1 MCGRYRAPGGLPGTR
16 ASTDWHE
23 VFRELAL
30 GDAAD
35 DNYNAAPTQRLP
47 VLRLGR
53 DGRPEA
59 ALLRWG
65 LVPSWAKDDKIAA
78 KLINARAE
86 TVAEKPSFRS
96 AFRRRRCLVPMRGFY
111 EWQARTTPDGKPAK
125 LPHYIFLPDAEL
137 FVAAGLHE
145 WWRAEGEGDDGAGL
159 ETFAIVTTEPNGVTE
174 SVHDR
179 MPAILDDAGAEAWLN
194 PDTKPDDLLPLLA
207 PYPAGRMDKYPV
219 SSRINNVRNNDARL
233 VEPLALPV
241 EGETKTPD
249 A

>member
-1 MCGRYRAPGGLPGTR
+1 MCGRYRAPGALPGTTR
-16 ASTDWHE
+16 ASTDW
-23 VFRELAL
+23 RELFEAL
-30 GDAAD
+30 ALNPAAD
-35 DNYNAAPTQRLP
+35 DNYNAAPTQALP

-53 DGRPEA
+53 DGRPEV

-65 LVPSWAKDDKIAA
+65 LVPSWAKDAAIAS

-86 TVAEKPSFRS
+86 TVREKPSFRS

-111 EWQARTTPDGKPAK
+111 EWQARAAPDGKPAK
-125 LPHYIFLPDAEL
+125 LPHYIFVKEAKL
-137 FVAAGLHE
+137 FAAAGLHE
-145 WWRAEGEGDDGAGL
+145 WWRPEGDDGDGL

-179 MPAILDDAGAEAWLN
+179 MPAILDAAAAEAWLD
-194 PDTKPDDLLPLLA
+194 PQTPPDDLLPLLA
-207 PYPAGRMDKYPV
+207 PYPAARMDKYPV
-219 SSRINNVRNNDARL
+219 SSRVNSVRNNDARL

-241 EGETKTPD
+241 EPP